1 MQWAR
6 APFPDRP
13 SGRKEH
19 TVPRILP
26 LFTKALTDS
35 WRSTLAWALGLTAA
49 TMLYLPLY
57 PSIGGNSQMQDL
69 INALPP
75 EMTKA
80 LNYDQ
85 IATGPGYTQATLF
98 GLIGFLLMSMASV
111 GWGAAA
117 VGGDEESG
125 LLELTLA
132 HSVTRVQVVLE
143 RAFALIVR
151 TVVLSALVFLLVLVL
166 NRPSELSI
174 DVGHLFGAVVLFAAL
189 ALLSGTA
196 ALCAGALT
204 GRKVYGIAAGAAVA
218 VLGYVFN
225 AVGRQSPDVDWLL
238 NLSPY
243 HWAYG
248 NSPVTN
254 GADWGAAWAL
264 LGISAALI
272 AVGAVALQRRDVG
285 V

>member
-1 MQWAR
+1 M
-6 APFPDRP
+6 
-13 SGRKEH
+13 
-19 TVPRILP
+19 PRILP

-35 WRSTLAWALGLTAA
+35 WRSTLAWALGLTGAC
-49 TMLYLPLY
+49 MLYLPIY
-57 PSIGGNSQMQDL
+57 PSIGGSSQMQEL

-75 EMTKA
+75 QMTKA

-143 RAFALIVR
+143 RALAIVVRVAALSV
-151 TVVLSALVFLLVLVL
+151 LVFVLVL
-166 NRPSELSI
+166 GLNGPAQLNI
-174 DVGHLFGAVVLFAAL
+174 DVGHLAGAVLLFAAL
-189 ALLSGTA
+189 ALLSATA
-196 ALCAGALT
+196 ALFVGALT
-204 GRKVYGIAAGAAVA
+204 GRKVFGVAAGAAVA

-225 AVGRQSPDVDWLL
+225 AVGRQSPKVDWLL

-248 NSPVTN
+248 NSPVAN
-254 GADWGAAWAL
+254 GADWGVAVGL

-272 AVGAVALQRRDVG
+272 VLAAVALQRRDVG

>member
-1 MQWAR
+1 MSK
-6 APFPDRP
+6 P
-13 SGRKEH
+13 
-19 TVPRILP
+19 LP
-26 LFTKALTDS
+26 LFTKALNDS
-35 WRSTLAWALGLTAA
+35 WRSTLAWALGLSAA
-49 TMLYLPLY
+49 IMLYLPIY
-57 PSIGGNSQMQDL
+57 PSIGGSSQMQDL

-143 RAFALIVR
+143 RALGIVVR
-151 TVVLSALVFLLVLVL
+151 VVALSAVVFVLVL
-166 NRPSELSI
+166 ALNGPAQLSI
-174 DVGHLFGAVVLFAAL
+174 DVVKLFGAVVLFAAL
-189 ALLSGTA
+189 AMVSGTA
-196 ALCAGALT
+196 ALFAGALT
-204 GRKVYGIAAGAAVA
+204 GRKAYALAAGAAVA

-225 AVGRQSPDVDWLL
+225 AVGRQSPDVEWML

-248 NSPVTN
+248 NSPVSN
-254 GADWGAAWAL
+254 GADWGAAAGLW
-264 LGISAALI
+264 GISAALI
-272 AVGAVALQRRDVG
+272 ALSAIALQRRDVG

>member
-1 MQWAR
+1 M
-6 APFPDRP
+6 
-13 SGRKEH
+13 
-19 TVPRILP
+19 PRILP

-35 WRSTLAWALGLTAA
+35 WRSTIAWGLGLTGAIL
-49 TMLYLPLY
+49 LYLPLY
-57 PSIGGNSQMQDL
+57 PSIGGSSQMQQMID
-69 INALPP
+69 ALPQG
-75 EMTKA
+75 MTKA

-85 IATGPGYTQATLF
+85 IATGTGYTQATLF
-98 GLIGFLLMSMASV
+98 GLIGFLLMSLASV

-132 HSVTRVQVVLE
+132 HSVTRIQVVLE
-143 RAFALIVR
+143 RAL
-151 TVVLSALVFLLVLVL
+151 ALVVRVAALALLVFVLVLVL
-166 NRPSELSI
+166 NGPAQLGI
-174 DVGHLFGAVVLFAAL
+174 DVGHLAGAVVLFAGL

-196 ALCAGALT
+196 ALCLGALT

-225 AVGRQSPDVDWLL
+225 AVGRQSPNMEWLL

-254 GADWGAAWAL
+254 GADWGAAVGL

>member
-1 MQWAR
+1 M
-6 APFPDRP
+6 
-13 SGRKEH
+13 SS
-19 TVPRILP
+19 VLP
-26 LFTKALTDS
+26 LATKALTDS
-35 WRSTLAWALGLTAA
+35 WRSTLAWAVGLTAA
-49 TMLYLPLY
+49 CMLYLPLY
-57 PSIGGNSQMQDL
+57 PSIGGSFQMQEL

-75 EMTKA
+75 QMTKA

-85 IATGPGYTQATLF
+85 IASGPGYTQATLF

-143 RAFALIVR
+143 RALAMVVRVGALSV
-151 TVVLSALVFLLVLVL
+151 LVFLLVLGL
-166 NRPSELSI
+166 NGPAQLNV
-174 DVGHLFGAVVLFAAL
+174 DVGHLAGAVLLFAGL

-196 ALCAGALT
+196 ALFAGALT
-204 GRKVYGIAAGAAVA
+204 GRKVYGVAAGAAVA

-225 AVGRQSPDVDWLL
+225 AVGRQSSTVGLL
-238 NLSPY
+238 LDLSPY

-248 NSPVTN
+248 NSPVAN
-254 GADWGAAWAL
+254 GADWGAVGGL

-272 AVGAVALQRRDVG
+272 LLAALALQRRDVG

>member
-1 MQWAR
+1 M
-6 APFPDRP
+6 PRP
-13 SGRKEH
+13 
-19 TVPRILP
+19 LP

-35 WRSTLAWALGLTAA
+35 WRSTLAWAVGLTGAI
-49 TMLYLPLY
+49 MLYLPLY
-57 PSIGGNSQMQDL
+57 PSIGGSSQMQQMID
-69 INALPP
+69 ALPQG
-75 EMTKA
+75 MTKA

-132 HSVTRVQVVLE
+132 HSVTRVQIVLE
-143 RAFALIVR
+143 RALALIVR
-151 TVVLSALVFLLVLVL
+151 IAILTALVFVLVLVL
-166 NRPSELSI
+166 NGPAQLNI
-174 DVGHLFGAVVLFAAL
+174 DVGHLAGAVLLFAAL

-196 ALCAGALT
+196 ALFVGALS
-204 GRKVYGIAAGAAVA
+204 GRKVYGVAAGAAVA

-225 AVGRQSPDVDWLL
+225 AVGRQSPNVDWLL

-248 NSPVTN
+248 NSPVAS
-254 GADWGAAWAL
+254 GADWGAVTGLYA
-264 LGISAALI
+264 ISVALI
-272 AVGAVALQRRDVG
+272 ALGAFALQRRDVG

>member
-1 MQWAR
+1 M
-6 APFPDRP
+6 P
-13 SGRKEH
+13 SY
-19 TVPRILP
+19 LP

-35 WRSTLAWALGLTAA
+35 WRSTLGWALGLTAA
-49 TMLYLPLY
+49 CMLYLPIF
-57 PSIGGNSQMQDL
+57 PSIGGSSQMQDL
-69 INALPP
+69 INALPAG
-75 EMTKA
+75 MTKA

-111 GWGAAA
+111 SWGAGA

-132 HSVTRVQVVLE
+132 HSVTRIQVVWE
-143 RAFALIVR
+143 RALALLVR
-151 TVVLSALVFLLVLVL
+151 VAVLSAVVFLLVLGL
-166 NRPSELSI
+166 NGPSQLKI
-174 DVGHLFGAVVLFAAL
+174 DVGHLFGATVLFASL

-196 ALCAGALT
+196 ALCFGALT

-218 VLGYVFN
+218 VIGYVFN
-225 AVGRQSPDVDWLL
+225 AVGRQSPDVGWLL

-248 NSPVTN
+248 NSPVAN
-254 GADWGAAWAL
+254 GADWGAATGL

-272 AVGAVALQRRDVG
+272 VIAALALKRRDVG

>member
-1 MQWAR
+1 MLRDA
-6 APFPDRP
+6 A
-13 SGRKEH
+13 RKER
-19 TVPRILP
+19 TVPRVLP

-35 WRSTLAWALGLTAA
+35 WRSTLAWALGLSAA
-49 TMLYLPLY
+49 CMLYLPLY
-57 PSIGGNSQMQDL
+57 PSIGGSAQMQDL

-85 IATGPGYTQATLF
+85 IASGPGYTQATMF

-143 RAFALIVR
+143 RALAIVVRVAL
-151 TVVLSALVFLLVLVL
+151 LSVLVFLLVLGL
-166 NRPSELSI
+166 NGPSQLSI
-174 DVGHLFGAVVLFAAL
+174 DVGHLAGAVLLFAAL

-196 ALCAGALT
+196 ALCAGALS

-225 AVGRQSPDVDWLL
+225 AVGRQSPDVEWLL

-248 NSPVTN
+248 NSPVAN
-254 GADWGAAWAL
+254 GADWGAAAGL
-264 LGISAALI
+264 YGISAALI
-272 AVGAVALQRRDVG
+272 VLGAVALQQRDVG

>member
-1 MQWAR
+1 M
-6 APFPDRP
+6 P
-13 SGRKEH
+13 S
-19 TVPRILP
+19 VMP

-35 WRSTLAWALGLTAA
+35 WRSTLAWGLGLTAA

-57 PSIGGNSQMQDL
+57 PSIGGSAQMQQMID
-69 INALPP
+69 ALPQG
-75 EMTKA
+75 MTKA

-143 RAFALIVR
+143 RAFALVVR
-151 TVVLSALVFLLVLVL
+151 VAALAVLVFVLVLVL
-166 NRPSELSI
+166 NGPAKLEI
-174 DVGHLFGAVVLFAAL
+174 DVGHLAGAVVLFAGL

-196 ALCAGALT
+196 ALCVGALT

-225 AVGRQSPDVDWLL
+225 AVGRQSPKMEWLL

-254 GADWGAAWAL
+254 GADWGAALGL
-264 LGISAALI
+264 LAISAALI
-272 AVGAVALQRRDVG
+272 AVGAAALQRRDVG

>member
-1 MQWAR
+1 MVLASG
-6 APFPDRP
+6 PPT
-13 SGRKEH
+13 GRKVH
-19 TVPRILP
+19 TVPRFLP
-26 LFTKALTDS
+26 LFTKALSDS
-35 WRSTLAWALGLTAA
+35 WRSTLAWGLGLTAA
-49 TMLYLPLY
+49 IMLYLPLY
-57 PSIGGNSQMQDL
+57 PSIGGSAQMQQMIDS
-69 INALPP
+69 LPA

-85 IATGPGYTQATLF
+85 IASGPGYTQATMF
-98 GLIGFLLMSMASV
+98 GLIGFLLMSLASV

-132 HSVTRVQVVLE
+132 HSVTRTQVVLE
-143 RAFALIVR
+143 RALGLIVR
-151 TVVLSALVFLLVLVL
+151 IAALSALVFLLVLLL
-166 NRPSELSI
+166 NEPAELTI
-174 DVGHLFGAVVLFAAL
+174 DVGHLAGAVVLFAAL

-196 ALCAGALT
+196 ALCAGAMT
-204 GRKVYGIAAGAAVA
+204 GRKVYGVAAGAAVA

-225 AVGRQSPDVDWLL
+225 AVGRQSPDVEWLL

-248 NSPVTN
+248 NSPVAN
-254 GADWGAAWAL
+254 GAEWGAVAGL
-264 LGISAALI
+264 LGLSAALI
-272 AVGAVALQRRDVG
+272 AAGVVALQRRDVG

>member
-1 MQWAR
+1 M
-6 APFPDRP
+6 PRP
-13 SGRKEH
+13 
-19 TVPRILP
+19 LP

-35 WRSTLAWALGLTAA
+35 WRSTLAWALGLTGAI
-49 TMLYLPLY
+49 MLYLPLY
-57 PSIGGNSQMQDL
+57 PSIGGSAQMQQMID
-69 INALPP
+69 ALPQG
-75 EMTKA
+75 MTKA

-98 GLIGFLLMSMASV
+98 GLIGFLLMSMASI

-143 RAFALIVR
+143 RASAILVRIALL
-151 TVVLSALVFLLVLVL
+151 TALVFVLVLVL
-166 NRPSELSI
+166 NGPAKLEI
-174 DVGHLFGAVVLFAAL
+174 DVGHLFGAVLLFAAL

-204 GRKVYGIAAGAAVA
+204 GRKVYGVAAGAAVA

-225 AVGRQSPDVDWLL
+225 AVGRQSPDVEWLL

-254 GADWGAAWAL
+254 GADWGAVTGL
-264 LGISAALI
+264 LCISAALI
-272 AVGAVALQRRDVG
+272 ALGTLALQRRDVG